1 MVLLWAS
8 LAVFLV
14 ALSGILFIVI
24 RKLPLLAALQI
35 AETPKHV
42 EEKKSFLM
50 EERLKRKFTS
60 LWGNVRERTKP
71 LAGKTSG
78 LLTRAQ
84 KSLVDLEQEYKIRSL
99 PVFLNRRQ
107 RQTVNA
113 EIQAFLNQAEALMND
128 DEQAAAEEKCLQA
141 IRYEPRSVPSFELLG
156 EIYARR
162 KEWGHA
168 KEVYLYL
175 EKLLQEHDAILDHR
189 PLAER
194 EPEGEGVTKEQRQ
207 TLFRDRLIQCYC
219 ELQDWPNAFSMIE
232 QALRDEPNS
241 PKILDQYI
249 DIALLYGKKSFAA
262 EGLEKLK
269 SVNPENSKIAEWEE
283 KIAALDEVPP
293 QNET

>member
-1 MVLLWAS
+1 MVLFWAS
-8 LAVFLV
+8 LAVFIAAV
-14 ALSGILFIVI
+14 VGILAMVI

-42 EEKKSFLM
+42 EEKKSSLL

-60 LWGNVRERTKP
+60 LWGSVRERTKP
-71 LAGKTSG
+71 LAGRTAG
-78 LLTRAQ
+78 LLNRAQ

-107 RQTVNA
+107 RQSVNA
-113 EIQAFLNQAEALMND
+113 EIQEFLQQAQTFL
-128 DEQAAAEEKCLQA
+128 DEEEYAAAEEKCLQA

-156 EIYARR
+156 EIYARQ

-175 EKLLQEHDAILDHR
+175 EKLLPEHDAILDHR
-189 PLAER
+189 PIADR

-207 TLFRDRLIQCYC
+207 VLFRDRLIECYC

-249 DIALLYGKKSFAA
+249 DIAIAYGKKSFAA
-262 EGLEKLK
+262 DALEKLK
-269 SVNPENSKIAEWEE
+269 EVNPENSKITEWEE
-283 KIAALDEVPP
+283 QIAALVDVPP
-293 QNET
+293 QA